1 MALRGWPR
9 GTMEKTG
16 HWQHHHHGDSRS
28 IGFAFILNLVFGLIE
43 FAGGILTNSLA
54 IMADAVHDLGDTVA
68 LGSAW
73 LLEQLSL
80 KRGDRFYSYGYR
92 RFSLLGAVISAGVI
106 MAGSVFILARA
117 LPRLFHPEL
126 PHAAGMLAFAVVGIA
141 VNGAAVLRLKGS
153 TGMNARMVAWHLM
166 EDVLGWAAVL
176 AVSVVLLFR
185 DIPVLDPVLSIIITV
200 YILTNV
206 LRNLGKTL
214 GIFLQ
219 GVPED
224 IDIGAIERDLRACA
238 HVLDTH
244 HTHIWSMDGTR
255 HVLTTHVV
263 VDACATRED
272 ILDLKERIRS
282 ILHEHGMSHST
293 VEVEYSDEECRIGE
307 NSCSSHDSSC
317 GADPHDHGKP
327 R

>member
-1 MALRGWPR
+1 MRKIM
-9 GTMEKTG
+9 GTMG
-16 HWQHHHHGDSRS
+16 HDHHHHQNDSRN
-28 IGFAFILNLVFGLIE
+28 IGFAFILNLVFAVIE
-43 FAGGILTNSLA
+43 FIGGIYTNSLA
-54 IMADAVHDLGDTVA
+54 IMADAIHDFGDSVA

-80 KRGDRFYSYGYR
+80 RSGDRFFSYGYR
-92 RFSLLGAVISAGVI
+92 RFSLLGALISAGVI
-106 MAGSVFILARA
+106 ITGSVFILFRA
-117 LPRLFHPEL
+117 IPRLFHPEL
-126 PHAAGMLAFAVVGIA
+126 PNVPGMLAFAVVGIV

-153 TGMNARMVAWHLM
+153 TGMNARMVAWHLL

-176 AVSVVLLFR
+176 AVSVILLFS
-185 DIPVLDPVLSIIITV
+185 DMPVLDPLLSIIITV
-200 YILTNV
+200 YILFNV

-224 IDIGAIERDLRACA
+224 TDIEGIERDLRACG

-244 HTHIWSMDGTR
+244 HTHIWSMDGTH

-272 ILDLKERIRS
+272 ILKLKEQFRAI
-282 ILHEHGMSHST
+282 ILDHGMSHST
-293 VEVEYSDEECRIGE
+293 VEIEYSDEECRIDGH
-307 NSCSSHDSSC
+307 SCSGPVKSYRV
-317 GADPHDHGKP
+317 DPDDHEERP
-327 R
+327 